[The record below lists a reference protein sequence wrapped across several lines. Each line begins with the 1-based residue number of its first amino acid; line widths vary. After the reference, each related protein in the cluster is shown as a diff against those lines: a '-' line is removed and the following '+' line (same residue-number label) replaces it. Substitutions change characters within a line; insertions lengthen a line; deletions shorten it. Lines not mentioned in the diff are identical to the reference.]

1 MSTFHIHMSLT
12 CYLLVFTHSQIIAA
26 VKLFSQ
32 GESLLAYK
40 NETHESPNIWASL
53 INFLKKKF
61 EPIQWCMFMKVGISI
76 ISWWSKQKFLR
87 IPD

>member
-53 INFLKKKF
+53 INFLKKKIWASPMMHVY
-61 EPIQWCMFMKVGISI
+61 ERQTN
-76 ISWWSKQKFLR
+76 
-87 IPD
+87 